1 MGKLAIT
8 GGTPVRRRPFPKRP
22 IYDERELAA
31 LKEVLESRRWTSAP
45 YIFRGDMSL
54 SKVYQLEQRFAAYH
68 DCKFGV
74 ATGSGTDALQIA
86 YAAAGL
92 GPGDEAIMPP
102 NTFIATATA
111 ALQLDAVP
119 IFADV
124 DPETLCLDPEA
135 VEAAITP
142 RTKLIVPL
150 HLGGYPADMDRI
162 MEIAAKYELKV
173 VADACHAHGTEW
185 RGTKVAALS
194 DLSAFSFQQDKQ
206 ITAGEGGMAVT
217 NDQAAYEQCY
227 IFHNDGRGM
236 GEQGNLFV
244 GQGWNFRMSEFQA
257 AVLLVQ
263 LERLDEILGRKN
275 CNAEVL
281 GQGLAEIGGLSWPR
295 EDGRITR
302 QSYVYPH
309 LRYHAE
315 AFGGLPAKL
324 VARALFAE
332 GIPCRTDGG
341 WLLYKHPLF
350 TETRFHF
357 QSARRVDYT
366 RVRCPHAEG
375 AAGRWIGFPQ
385 EVLLGTREDVED
397 FVEAVAKVKANLDE
411 LRGLQD
417 SEE

>member
-1 MGKLAIT
+1 MRTK
-8 GGTPVRRRPFPKRP
+8 PFPERP

-31 LKEVLESRRWTSAP
+31 LKEVLDSRRWTSAP

-54 SKVYQLEQRFAAYH
+54 SKVYQLEERFAAYH
-68 DCKFGV
+68 DCEFGV

-111 ALQLDAVP
+111 VLQLGAVP

-124 DPETLCLDPEA
+124 DPETLCLAPEA
-135 VEAAITP
+135 IEAAITS

-150 HLGGYPADMDRI
+150 HLGGYPADMDCV
-162 MEIAAKYELKV
+162 MEIAAKHDLKV

-217 NDQAAYEQCY
+217 NDREAYEGCY
-227 IFHNDGRGM
+227 ILHNDGRGM
-236 GEQGNLFV
+236 GERGSLFV
-244 GQGWNFRMSEFQA
+244 EQGWDFRMSEFQA

-263 LERLDEILGRKN
+263 LERLDEILERKN
-275 CNAEVL
+275 SNAEAL
-281 GQGLAEIGGLSWPR
+281 GQGLAEIGGLSWPL
-295 EDGRITR
+295 EDERITR
-302 QSYVYPH
+302 QSYVYPR

-315 AFGGLPAKL
+315 AFDDLPAKL

-332 GIPCRTDGG
+332 GIPCGASSGR
-341 WLLYKHPLF
+341 LLYQHPLF
-350 TETRFHF
+350 TEARFHF
-357 QSARRVDYT
+357 PSSQQVDYT
-366 RVRCPHAEG
+366 QVHCPNAES
-375 AAGRWIGFPQ
+375 AAGRWLGFPQ
-385 EVLLGTREDVED
+385 RVLLGSREGMDD

-411 LRGLQD
+411 LQEMA
-417 SEE
+417 SV

>member
-8 GGTPVRRRPFPKRP
+8 GGTPVRRRPFPQRP
-22 IYDERELAA
+22 IYDERELVA

-54 SKVYQLEQRFAAYH
+54 SKVHQLEQRFAAYH

-142 RTKLIVPL
+142 RTRLIVPL

-185 RGTKVAALS
+185 RGKKVAALS

-227 IFHNDGRGM
+227 ILHNDGRGM
-236 GEQGNLFV
+236 GEQGSLFV
-244 GQGWNFRMSEFQA
+244 EQGWNFRMSEFQA

-263 LERLDEILGRKN
+263 LERLDEILERKN
-275 CNAEVL
+275 RNAKVL
-281 GQGLAEIGGLSWPR
+281 GQGLAEIGGLSWPQ
-295 EDGRITR
+295 EDERITR

-309 LRYHAE
+309 LRYHSE
-315 AFGGLPAKL
+315 AFDGLPAKL

-332 GIPCRTDGG
+332 GIPCGADGG
-341 WLLYKHPLF
+341 WLLYQHPLF
-350 TETRFHF
+350 TEARFHF
-357 QSARRVDYT
+357 QSAGRVDYT
-366 RVRCPHAEG
+366 QVHCPNAEG

-385 EVLLGTREDVED
+385 EVLLGTSEDVED

-411 LRGLQD
+411 LRGLQE